1 MFFIFLLCYCEAI
14 VSFFILHIFYVIFSI
29 APPTYEQAM
38 FMTTDIADTDAN
50 TVSEAS
56 RFTPRYPVFDV
67 DTFQSPPPNP
77 PQKKR
82 RRRRR
87 RPADPGQ
94 SKQQPEK
101 QPVESPVQIWGQLS
115 RKITTISYLGSIYFF
130 YGSPV
135 YLPKCLLYMYVYRND
150 KQPRI

>member
-1 MFFIFLLCYCEAI
+1 
-14 VSFFILHIFYVIFSI
+14 
-29 APPTYEQAM
+29 M

-56 RFTPRYPVFDV
+56 QFTPRYPVFDV

-94 SKQQPEK
+94 QKQPQEK
-101 QPVESPVQIWGQLS
+101 QPVESPVQIWERAWALMANRDYYILS
-115 RKITTISYLGSIYFF
+115 RQYLFLFRFASVPTKMLIYINSYTYTM
-130 YGSPV
+130 V
-135 YLPKCLLYMYVYRND
+135 N
-150 KQPRI
+150 KQTRI